1 MTKKILTIAIL
12 SILFMNACNESQK
25 KERAKTNSTELIEK
39 TDDDIVKSSLTD
51 KDGEKLEMTFNNA
64 KGTATLNFKGE
75 TIELVQERAASG
87 IWYKNDTYE
96 LRGKG
101 NDIDLKRDGELVF
114 THKDEIV
121 NFSLKDN
128 KENTLDMTYNNTA
141 NTVKIYLN
149 GGDEIELKGQRT
161 GSGIWYKND
170 TYELRGKGENL
181 ELTKDGKTV
190 FKS

>member
-12 SILFMNACNESQK
+12 SILFMNACNQSQK